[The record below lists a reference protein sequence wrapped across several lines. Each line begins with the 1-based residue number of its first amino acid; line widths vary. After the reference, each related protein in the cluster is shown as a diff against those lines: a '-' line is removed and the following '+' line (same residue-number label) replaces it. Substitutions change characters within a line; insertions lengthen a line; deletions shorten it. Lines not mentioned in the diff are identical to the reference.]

1 MLEMELKALLKN
13 KNQVKNFLEEQG
25 CQWSELH
32 LQADTIYINEQI
44 ETTVKNPV
52 FRIRKIN
59 DKTILTLKV
68 QDADLN
74 TAQELELEISDDK
87 TMHKILQTIGFTA
100 KVELSKKRQT
110 TEYKGYHICLDEV
123 DRLGDFL
130 EIEKLAEEGADKKAV
145 YSEMMNILEE
155 FGIEPGDLREE
166 KYFEMILNLKSR
178 RV

>member
-13 KNQVKNFLEEQG
+13 KNQVKTFLEEQS
-25 CQWSELH
+25 CQWSEPH
-32 LQADTIYINEQI
+32 FQADTIYINEQT

-52 FRIRKIN
+52 FRIRKT
-59 DKTILTLKV
+59 DDQTILTLKI
-68 QDADLN
+68 QETDLN

-87 TMHKILQTIGFTA
+87 TMHQILQTIGFTA
-100 KVELSKKRQT
+100 KVELGKKRQT

-123 DRLGDFL
+123 KRLGDFM
-130 EIEKLAEEGADKKAV
+130 EIEKLAEEGADKEAV

-155 FGIEPGDLREE
+155 FGIKKEDLREE
-166 KYFEMILNLKSR
+166 KYFEMILELESR